1 MKMFEYCKYTQTLV
15 LIAVALGAK
24 FGSFDLIVFVLLYTT
39 FPCWRPE
46 ADGKNTSVTM
56 GTCGVNTAISHS
68 PLNGH
73 QSYMA

>member
-39 FPCWRPE
+39 FPC
-46 ADGKNTSVTM
+46 
-56 GTCGVNTAISHS
+56 
-68 PLNGH
+68 
-73 QSYMA
+73 